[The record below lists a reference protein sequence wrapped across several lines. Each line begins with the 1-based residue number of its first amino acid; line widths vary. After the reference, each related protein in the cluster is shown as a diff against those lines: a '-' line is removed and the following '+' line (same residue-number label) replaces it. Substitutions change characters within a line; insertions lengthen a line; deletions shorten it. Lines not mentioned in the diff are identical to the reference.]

1 MPVISRVAAVQMNSQ
16 DHVEENLAMALR
28 WIEKATQ
35 EGASWVLLPECFAY
49 MGSEDGKRKIAEPLG
64 EGPIQS
70 FLAQTA
76 AQYKIWLLGGS
87 VPTQA
92 TAPSKSRN
100 TSLLYDPNGHLVA
113 VYHKIHL
120 FRYAA
125 ERRYAEDETTEA
137 GQDIVTFKAPF
148 GSIGLSICYDVRFP
162 ELYRKMA
169 MVDFITVPS
178 AFTTTTG
185 KAHWEILLRAR
196 AIENQCFV
204 IAPAQ
209 TGIHHGRRET
219 YGHTMMIDPWGNI
232 LAIQEKDPGVVLA
245 DLDLG
250 VLQDIRQKLPA
261 LQNRIIV

>member
-137 GQDIVTFKAPF
+137 GQDIVTFKAP
-148 GSIGLSICYDVRFP
+148 LAA
-162 ELYRKMA
+162 L
-169 MVDFITVPS
+169 DFLFVMTCVFLNCTVKWPWS
-178 AFTTTTG
+178 
-185 KAHWEILLRAR
+185 ILL
-196 AIENQCFV
+196 QCLRHLRPQQEKPIGKFY
-204 IAPAQ
+204 
-209 TGIHHGRRET
+209 
-219 YGHTMMIDPWGNI
+219 YGHAPLKINVLSSRLRKQVSIMAG
-232 LAIQEKDPGVVLA
+232 EKLMDTP
-245 DLDLG
+245 
-250 VLQDIRQKLPA
+250 
-261 LQNRIIV
+261 